1 MSSEGAQLLAEFRQ
15 IAQGD
20 GRTGQATS
28 VVSVLAGLLTD
39 LEEICTGPVETWP
52 ENPINF
58 MLMRIGA
65 RELRQMEKQRL
76 VVVRAAETQRLQ
88 QAEREAQQA
97 QGRAYAARQQTARD
111 SAWQDQAVLD
121 LAAELAA
128 HEADAVDA
136 GFWA

>member
-76 VVVRAAETQRLQ
+76 VLVRTAETQRLQ

-136 GFWA
+136 CFWA

>member
-65 RELRQMEKQRL
+65 RELRQMETQRL
-76 VVVRAAETQRLQ
+76 AVVRAAETQRLQ
-88 QAEREAQQA
+88 QAVREAQT
-97 QGRAYAARQQTARD
+97 GTRSRLRGPAAD
-111 SAWQDQAVLD
+111 C
-121 LAAELAA
+121 
-128 HEADAVDA
+128 
-136 GFWA
+136 